1 VKKFA
6 YAAAAA
12 LLLQGCVA
20 AVVPVVAAGA
30 IGKNQID
37 RAKKRAR
44 AAEEPASNGPIQSP
58 EPSIAATNEPEIIS
72 QAPSPSHND
81 SPSNNDDEPKSL
93 TALDRIDASDINS
106 PYLPFVRYAI
116 GQSQK
121 RRDGLPLKSAVLVEQ
136 VSLSDPKTVA
146 CNDKPLAVII
156 DLDNAPDAAHA
167 TDGNNSAKGFI
178 DLMALLRESGI
189 TIGWISEWSGK
200 TAVAHFAGQ
209 MKNADGFS
217 AIVAGDKFLHAR
229 SSKQRK
235 QELRWTLARDY
246 CVIAVAGDRNGD
258 FDELFDYLRNAD
270 YAIQLEM
277 FMGNGW
283 FRLPDPVTVHKYEF
297 VKTAQKLKD

>member
-1 VKKFA
+1 MKQLA
-6 YAAAAA
+6 IAACAA

-44 AAEEPASNGPIQSP
+44 AAEESVSTGPTQSP
-58 EPSIAATNEPEIIS
+58 EPGNASAIDPEIIP
-72 QAPSPSHND
+72 QVPPA
-81 SPSNNDDEPKSL
+81 SNNDDAPKSL

-121 RRDGLPLKSAVLVEQ
+121 RREGLPPKSAVLIEQ

-200 TAVAHFAGQ
+200 TAVAHFASQ

-246 CVIAVAGDRNGD
+246 CVIAIAGDRNGD
-258 FDELFDYLRNAD
+258 FDELFDYLRSAD

-283 FRLPDPVTVHKYEF
+283 FRLPDPVTVHKDEF
-297 VKTAQKLKD
+297 VNTAQKLKD

>member
-6 YAAAAA
+6 YAAATA
-12 LLLQGCVA
+12 LMLQGCVA

-44 AAEEPASNGPIQSP
+44 AAEESAYARPIQSP
-58 EPSIAATNEPEIIS
+58 EQSIAATIEPEIIS
-72 QAPSPSHND
+72 QDPP
-81 SPSNNDDEPKSL
+81 PLNNDDEPKSL

-156 DLDNAPDAAHA
+156 DLDHAAGVA
-167 TDGNNSAKGFI
+167 DSAEGIKSVNGFI
-178 DLMALLRESGI
+178 ELMALLRESGI

-283 FRLPDPVTVHKYEF
+283 FRLPDPVTVHKDEF
-297 VKTAQKLKD
+297 VNTAQKLKD